1 MLRLYD
7 VAQLKL
13 LALNQLAGFYSI
25 YGAFLAG
32 AAFNSG
38 HTTVFSVGDI
48 TKKQNKK
55 KNHAVCTHRMPHY
68 LGGVK
73 WIIKW

>member
-55 KNHAVCTHRMPHY
+55 KKPCCLYTQNAPLLR
-68 LGGVK
+68 
-73 WIIKW
+73 WS

>member
-55 KNHAVCTHRMPHY
+55 KKTMLSVHTECPIT
-68 LGGVK
+68 
-73 WIIKW
+73 

>member
-7 VAQLKL
+7 VAQLKF

-25 YGAFLAG
+25 YVAFLAG

-48 TKKQNKK
+48 TKKRNQKVKKTCCLYAQN
-55 KNHAVCTHRMPHY
+55 APLLR
-68 LGGVK
+68 
-73 WIIKW
+73 WS

>member
-48 TKKQNKK
+48 TKKQKK
-55 KNHAVCTHRMPHY
+55 KKPCCLYTQNAPLLR
-68 LGGVK
+68 
-73 WIIKW
+73 WS

>member
-48 TKKQNKK
+48 TKKQNQKIKK
-55 KNHAVCTHRMPHY
+55 TCCLYTQNAPLLR
-68 LGGVK
+68 
-73 WIIKW
+73 WS

>member
-55 KNHAVCTHRMPHY
+55 KPCCLYTQNAPLLR
-68 LGGVK
+68 
-73 WIIKW
+73 WS